1 MTAEYNKKLLKYE
14 KTIESRLVYKGKRQ
28 FTPIEFE
35 DETERD
41 GMIDDDTDIFEF
53 RRRLSNNN
61 VKSHDSW
68 SPSSNHWE

>member
-1 MTAEYNKKLLKYE
+1 MKLTAEYNKKLLKYE
-14 KTIESRLVYKGKRQ
+14 KTIKSRLIYKGKRQ

-41 GMIDDDTDIFEF
+41 GMIDDDTVEH

-61 VKSHDSW
+61 VKSQDYW
-68 SPSSNHWE
+68 SPSSSHWE